1 MGRHRGLE
9 HVRTDP
15 PRPPRRRRRAA
26 ARALRDAGLDVAI
39 EVAAVDAKIAKQILF
54 VLNAAHRGADG
65 SSEEERMAIENN
77 PAARAPSYHA
87 KVAELIETAVLTH
100 QDADTSGKLVAA
112 AIVATL
118 TIALDTV
125 DDRAA
130 HALFAALVAR
140 IAAAQPA
147 ALAAEAR
154 LCALLAERSPVETI
168 GCAVAGAPQ

>member
-1 MGRHRGLE
+1 M
-9 HVRTDP
+9 
-15 PRPPRRRRRAA
+15 
-26 ARALRDAGLDVAI
+26 
-39 EVAAVDAKIAKQILF
+39 
-54 VLNAAHRGADG
+54 
-65 SSEEERMAIENN
+65 
-77 PAARAPSYHA
+77 
-87 KVAELIETAVLTH
+87 AELIETAVLTH

-130 HALFAALVAR
+130 HAPFAALVAR

-168 GCAVAGAPQ
+168 KGVLSQAAPQ